1 MYLEGTCWQTPA
13 GPVLAASVSVSS
25 YGLCSWWLRGPC
37 FLLVIQSCWLLHS
50 LYLHFHRLPGAL
62 REVFNKDNRFRLSV
76 SSSLTLHY
84 VWFIISVFS
93 PICCRSNFLWHWL
106 SKVLI
111 CEYSKMS
118 LGLIFFL
125 LLFSFGLVLFCF
137 MLGSLVIQSQVS
149 SHPTRVGCEFLLLEW
164 ALGQIRYWLVTPT
177 NFVTLFH

>member
-1 MYLEGTCWQTPA
+1 MIKRALFSSCPSIPA
-13 GPVLAASVSVSS
+13 GYYTLYTSTSTGFPEPSGRGLTKTIDLGWVFQAS
-25 YGLCSWWLRGPC
+25 
-37 FLLVIQSCWLLHS
+37 H
-50 LYLHFHRLPGAL
+50 
-62 REVFNKDNRFRLSV
+62 
-76 SSSLTLHY
+76 SSLCLASDLCI
-84 VWFIISVFS
+84 F
-93 PICCRSNFLWHWL
+93 PICCRSNFPWYWL

-118 LGLIFFL
+118 LGLIFFFL
-125 LLFSFGLVLFCF
+125 LHFSFGLVLFCF